1 VQRQLQSGPHLQL
14 PTADRLVS
22 VFQKALVET
31 QNLINLSLAG
41 AASVLGWF
49 ARELW
54 SAVKELKTD
63 LAMLR
68 EDLPRQYVIRDDHR
82 EDMRDIKSMLAKI
95 FDKLDGKQDK

>member
-1 VQRQLQSGPHLQL
+1 M
-14 PTADRLVS
+14 
-22 VFQKALVET
+22 ET

-82 EDMRDIKSMLAKI
+82 EDMRDIKSMLGKI

>member
-1 VQRQLQSGPHLQL
+1 M
-14 PTADRLVS
+14 
-22 VFQKALVET
+22 ET

-95 FDKLDGKQDK
+95 FDKLDAKQDK